1 MAQQKERRRW
11 PAVRDFIGV
20 EIVPKSPLDLALS
33 GLGGLVGFLAIGFV
47 STWLLGPAAA
57 LPIVASMGAS
67 AALVF
72 AAPHGQ
78 FSQPWPLFVGHT
90 ISAVVGV
97 TAAKFVALPL
107 AAGALAVSGAI
118 VLMLLARALHPPGG
132 ATALFPVIAGPA
144 VHDLGY
150 HYVLTPVMLNA
161 ATLLA
166 IGVLFNLPFAWRR
179 YPAGWHPRSEPP
191 HAVPQELSELDFV
204 AAVRE
209 LDTFIDIR
217 DEDLI
222 RIYEIAVDVR
232 RAKSR

>member
-1 MAQQKERRRW
+1 MGQQAGRGRW
-11 PAVRDFIGV
+11 RGVGDFIGI
-20 EIVPKSPLDLALS
+20 EIVPRSPLDLLLS
-33 GLGGLVGFLAIGFV
+33 GFGGLVGFVCISLT
-47 STWLLGPAAA
+47 SSWLLGPTAA

-78 FSQPWPLFVGHT
+78 FSQPWPVLVGHT
-90 ISAVVGV
+90 ISALVGV
-97 TAAKFVALPL
+97 TAAKLVAVPL
-107 AAGALAVSGAI
+107 YAGALAVSGAT

-144 VHDLGY
+144 VHALGY
-150 HYVLTPVMLNA
+150 QYVLTPVMLNA
-161 ATLLA
+161 ATLLV

-191 HAVPQELSELDFV
+191 RAVPDELSELDFV

-217 DEDLI
+217 DEDLLH
-222 RIYEIAVDVR
+222 IYEIATRGR
-232 RAKSR
+232 REQSR